1 MSEARYTTRLDETV
15 SFEVPT
21 NSDAWHAY
29 FANPGQDSGD
39 AMVDS
44 DLLSGIREVVSD
56 IEVRGRPA
64 DVGRGASGY
73 GAALDV
79 LLTIGGVGGGLT
91 TLWRAGAITRAAYRA
106 VRRRLGHRPNVSLGA
121 ATFLAAADL
130 TDRLGHCN
138 FQLLGSGDTNST
150 PPDSSFTG
158 DDTFWAIFSQ
168 LPDLYIYIIA
178 ANGRVHYLGS
188 HEIRAGWGSRLGYF
202 PGSDGRL
209 AQPEIEDDDGDS
221 YDSYTEGDENIGR
234 QQ

>member
-1 MSEARYTTRLDETV
+1 MTEARYATRLDETV

-21 NSDAWHAY
+21 NSAAWHAY
-29 FANPGQDSGD
+29 SANPGQDSGD

-73 GAALDV
+73 GAALEV
-79 LLTIGGVGGGLT
+79 LLTIGGVGGVLT
-91 TLWRAGAITRAAYRA
+91 TLWKAGVVTRAAYRE
-106 VRRRLGHRPNVSLGA
+106 VRRRLGRRPNVSLGA

-168 LPDLYIYIIA
+168 LPDLYIYIVA

-202 PGSDGRL
+202 PGPDGRL
-209 AQPEIEDDDGDS
+209 AQPEIEDDEGDS
-221 YDSYTEGDENIGR
+221 YDSYTDGDESLGR
-234 QQ
+234 RQ